1 MKYLIKGY
9 ITRMRGYLGY
19 SDHTVYYG
27 DKPHRDRFQHAEI
40 PKFPF
45 YMREWNNSWYMID

>member
-1 MKYLIKGY
+1 
-9 ITRMRGYLGY
+9 MRGYLGY

-27 DKPHRDRFQHAEI
+27 DKPHRDRFQYPEI

-45 YMREWNNSWYMID
+45 YMREWNNSWYMIDD